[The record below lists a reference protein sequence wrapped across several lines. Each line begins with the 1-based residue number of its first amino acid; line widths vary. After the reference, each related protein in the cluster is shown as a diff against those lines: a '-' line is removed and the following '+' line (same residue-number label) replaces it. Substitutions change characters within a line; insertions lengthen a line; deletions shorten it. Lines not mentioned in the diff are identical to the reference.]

1 MSHDDIAIVDL
12 DLKKT
17 TWSRVHSS
25 MRTLYLKLS
34 ADPDLDWIR
43 FFREERESRIEVKRH
58 GLWIEDG
65 YIVFDCL
72 IADVETHHLPD
83 LRRSLAYANEK
94 HRALKATRRS
104 ESRRHRD
111 AAEDEERRLAA
122 LKALI
127 RTRADRS
134 AAPAIAETTPAV
146 RPASTPTRARAAAT
160 ASDPRFTTKRNELRT
175 RLRAALK
182 TRTKES
188 DRGND

>member
-1 MSHDDIAIVDL
+1 MSHEAIAIVDL

-34 ADPDLDWIR
+34 AEPDLDWIR

-94 HRALKATRRS
+94 HGALKAARRS
-104 ESRRHRD
+104 DSRRHRD
-111 AAEDEERRLAA
+111 AAQDEERRLAA
-122 LKALI
+122 LKALV
-127 RTRADRS
+127 RARAGDGAGPAGEDGGR
-134 AAPAIAETTPAV
+134 AAPPL
-146 RPASTPTRARAAAT
+146 RARAAAT